1 MRKIKR
7 ILAVTLATTMLF
19 SAVPTSNVSAAVK
32 SKGVYFTLKN
42 GVLTIKGKG
51 KMPKSMKFNGNTKI
65 KKVIIKKGVTSISDK
80 AFKSCKKLKNVSISN
95 TVKNIGKYSF
105 YGTSIEKIRIPR
117 SVETIGAGSLCNC
130 ESLTTVTMPGEFK
143 VSPSNTGKNQGI
155 MSQYNNIE
163 NIKLNTALDISNM
176 KYFSTV
182 NVYTWNKDSKYKSY
196 DGVVYSKDG
205 KTVLGMPLKRS
216 ELIIREGCT
225 TFDVQAVAYDSVSKD
240 SDTFACGS
248 LRKVIIPESIEKVVD
263 SRNLLSKTK
272 RAEFKVED
280 IIVKSKKLDGNSIA
294 LLSTCFNHIETEK
307 FMEKFSNQIKKEDG
321 MYISNDNVLVKYD
334 GKAKNVVIP
343 SYVKEIADNAFYTA
357 NVESVDIPDSVTK
370 FGKNIFELSSIVKVN
385 LPKNMKTIPEGMF
398 KNCRNLVDVKIP
410 DSVEIVENEAFSGCS
425 KIDVNIAFG
434 ANVKVIKSKA
444 FSYVSWEKIT
454 VPESIVRIDEDAF
467 EGPYGESM
475 KKSVVIES
483 SSKKITPEAFYVSG
497 DDLDL
502 IGKTSLEYSKNFK
515 YAATKAVARNIKY
528 YGNKKTKSEYSWAKV
543 KDADG
548 YQIYASN
555 NKKFKK
561 KIVVNVSKKHTSTKI
576 TFNKK
581 VSKIYMKIR
590 PYKKIKGKKTYGR
603 WVKTVGNRI
612 Y

>member
-1 MRKIKR
+1 
-7 ILAVTLATTMLF
+7 
-19 SAVPTSNVSAAVK
+19 
-32 SKGVYFTLKN
+32 
-42 GVLTIKGKG
+42 
-51 KMPKSMKFNGNTKI
+51 
-65 KKVIIKKGVTSISDK
+65 
-80 AFKSCKKLKNVSISN
+80 
-95 TVKNIGKYSF
+95 
-105 YGTSIEKIRIPR
+105 
-117 SVETIGAGSLCNC
+117 
-130 ESLTTVTMPGEFK
+130 MPGKFK
-143 VSPSNTGKNQGI
+143 VYAPNPEKNEDI
-155 MSQYNNIE
+155 MSRYDNIKSV
-163 NIKLNTALDISNM
+163 KLNTILDISNM
-176 KYFSTV
+176 KYFSAM
-182 NVYTWNKDSKYKSY
+182 NVYIWNKDTKYKSY

-205 KTVLGMPLKRS
+205 KTVLGMPLKRD
-216 ELIIREGCT
+216 ELAVREGCT

-307 FMEKFSNQIKKEDG
+307 FMKKFSNQIKKEDG

-385 LPKNMKTIPEGMF
+385 LPKNMKTISEGMF
-398 KNCRNLVDVKIP
+398 KNCSNLVDVKIP
-410 DSVEIVENEAFSGCS
+410 DSVEIIENEAFSGCS

-497 DDLDL
+497 DDLDF

-581 VSKIYMKIR
+581 VSKIYVKIR

>member
-1 MRKIKR
+1 MRKSKK
-7 ILAVTLATTMLF
+7 ILAVTLAAAMVCSVLPA
-19 SAVPTSNVSAAVK
+19 SQANAAVK
-32 SKGVYFTLKN
+32 HKGVYSTLKN
-42 GVLTIKGKG
+42 GVLTISGKG
-51 KMPKSMKFNGNTKI
+51 KMPKNMKFRGNTKI
-65 KKVIIKKGVTSISDK
+65 KKVIIKKGVTSIPDN
-80 AFKSCKKLKNVSISN
+80 AFKSCKKLKSVSIPN
-95 TVKNIGKYSF
+95 TVKSVGSYSF
-105 YGTSIEKIRIPR
+105 YNTAIENITIPK
-117 SVETIGAGSLCNC
+117 SVKTIGAGSLCNC
-130 ESLTTVTMPGEFK
+130 KLLTTVTMPGKFK
-143 VSPSNTGKNQGI
+143 VYAPNPEKNEDI
-155 MSQYNNIE
+155 MSRYDNIKSV
-163 NIKLNTALDISNM
+163 KLNTILDISNM
-176 KYFSTV
+176 KYFSAM
-182 NVYTWNKDSKYKSY
+182 NVYTWNKDTKYKSY

-205 KTVLGMPLKRS
+205 KTVLGMPLKRD
-216 ELIIREGCT
+216 ELAVREGCT

-497 DDLDL
+497 DDLDF

-576 TFNKK
+576 IFNKK
-581 VSKIYMKIR
+581 LSKIYVKIR

>member
-1 MRKIKR
+1 MRKSKK
-7 ILAVTLATTMLF
+7 ILAVTLAAAMLC
-19 SAVPTSNVSAAVK
+19 SVLPASQANAAVK
-32 SKGVYFTLKN
+32 HKGVYSTLKN
-42 GVLTIKGKG
+42 GVLTISGKG
-51 KMPKSMKFNGNTKI
+51 KMPKNMKFRGNTKI
-65 KKVIIKKGVTSISDK
+65 KKVIIKKGVTSIPDN
-80 AFKSCKKLKNVSISN
+80 AFKSCKKLQSVSIPN
-95 TVKNIGKYSF
+95 TVKSVGSYSF
-105 YGTSIEKIRIPR
+105 YNTAIENITIPK
-117 SVETIGAGSLCNC
+117 SVKTIGAGSLCNC
-130 ESLTTVTMPGEFK
+130 KLLTTVTMPGKFK
-143 VSPSNTGKNQGI
+143 VYAPNPEKNEDI
-155 MSQYNNIE
+155 MSRYDNIKSV
-163 NIKLNTALDISNM
+163 KLNTILDISNM
-176 KYFSTV
+176 KYFSAM
-182 NVYTWNKDSKYKSY
+182 NVYIWNKDTKYKSY

-205 KTVLGMPLKRS
+205 KTVFGMPLKRD
-216 ELIIREGCT
+216 ELAVREGCT

-248 LRKVIIPESIEKVVD
+248 LRKVIIPESIEKIVD

-294 LLSTCFNHIETEK
+294 LLSTCFNHIEIEK
-307 FMEKFSNQIKKEDG
+307 FMKKFSNQIKKEDG

>member
-1 MRKIKR
+1 
-7 ILAVTLATTMLF
+7 
-19 SAVPTSNVSAAVK
+19 
-32 SKGVYFTLKN
+32 
-42 GVLTIKGKG
+42 
-51 KMPKSMKFNGNTKI
+51 MK
-65 KKVIIKKGVTSISDK
+65 
-80 AFKSCKKLKNVSISN
+80 
-95 TVKNIGKYSF
+95 
-105 YGTSIEKIRIPR
+105 
-117 SVETIGAGSLCNC
+117 
-130 ESLTTVTMPGEFK
+130 
-143 VSPSNTGKNQGI
+143 
-155 MSQYNNIE
+155 
-163 NIKLNTALDISNM
+163 
-176 KYFSTV
+176 
-182 NVYTWNKDSKYKSY
+182 
-196 DGVVYSKDG
+196 
-205 KTVLGMPLKRS
+205 
-216 ELIIREGCT
+216 
-225 TFDVQAVAYDSVSKD
+225 
-240 SDTFACGS
+240 
-248 LRKVIIPESIEKVVD
+248 
-263 SRNLLSKTK
+263 
-272 RAEFKVED
+272 
-280 IIVKSKKLDGNSIA
+280 
-294 LLSTCFNHIETEK
+294 
-307 FMEKFSNQIKKEDG
+307 KFSNQIKKEDG

-385 LPKNMKTIPEGMF
+385 LPKNMKTISEAMF
-398 KNCRNLVDVKIP
+398 KNCSNLVDVKIP
-410 DSVEIVENEAFSGCS
+410 DSVEIIENEAFSGCS

-467 EGPYGESM
+467 EVPYGESM

-497 DDLDL
+497 DDLDF

-581 VSKIYMKIR
+581 VSKIYVKIR